1 VLLVVSA
8 ISSVLFYWGILP
20 AVVRILS
27 RCLQRPLGISGRV
40 GLGAA
45 ANVFVGMV
53 EAPLMIREYL
63 ADMTRSELFIIMTTG
78 MATVAGTVM
87 VLYASIL
94 STVIPDALGHLLTA
108 SIISAPAAILVAL
121 IMVPDERSEM
131 KQQDSLDAQP
141 PRAFSAMDAL
151 TRGTLD
157 GVSMLINIVAML
169 IVLVVLVSLVN
180 NAIGLLPAIAG
191 QVLSLQLLLGYL
203 MTPVA
208 RLMGIP
214 WNEAL
219 DAGRLLGTKLV
230 LNELVAYLDLM
241 NLPQGTLR
249 SSSVLI
255 LTYALCGFANFGSL
269 GIMLGGFSV
278 LVPGRRDEVAGLG
291 MKSLVAGTIAT
302 LMTGTVVGII
312 T

>member
-1 VLLVVSA
+1 
-8 ISSVLFYWGILP
+8 
-20 AVVRILS
+20 
-27 RCLQRPLGISGRV
+27 LQRPLGISGRV

-131 KQQDSLDAQP
+131 KQQDSLDA
-141 PRAFSAMDAL
+141 L

-157 GVSMLINIVAML
+157 GVSMLINIGAML
-169 IVLVVLVSLVN
+169 IVLVALVSLVN

-191 QVLSLQLLLGYL
+191 QMPSLQLLLGYL

-214 WNEAL
+214 
-219 DAGRLLGTKLV
+219 
-230 LNELVAYLDLM
+230 
-241 NLPQGTLR
+241 
-249 SSSVLI
+249 
-255 LTYALCGFANFGSL
+255 
-269 GIMLGGFSV
+269 
-278 LVPGRRDEVAGLG
+278 
-291 MKSLVAGTIAT
+291 
-302 LMTGTVVGII
+302 
-312 T
+312 